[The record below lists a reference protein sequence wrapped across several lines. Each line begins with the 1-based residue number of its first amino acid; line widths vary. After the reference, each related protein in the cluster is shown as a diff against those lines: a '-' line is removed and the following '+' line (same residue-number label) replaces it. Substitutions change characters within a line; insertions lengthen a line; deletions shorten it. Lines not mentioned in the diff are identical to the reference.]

1 MKIII
6 VGCGKV
12 GTVLA
17 EQLNQEGH
25 DIVVVD
31 NKPASINYVT
41 ETLDVLGVVGNGASF
56 SVLQEAGIEDAE
68 LLIAVTGSDELNLF
82 CCLIAKKAGDCHTIA
97 RVRNP
102 EYNDEID
109 FIKEE
114 TGLSMTINPELE
126 AAIEMSRIIRLPS
139 AIKIDSFAKG
149 KVDLLKFKIPPKSI
163 LNGMRILSINSHLK
177 SKILVCAVERGEE
190 VYIPSGNFTIQENDL
205 ISIIASPRSAVE
217 FFQKSGVPI
226 SHIKN
231 VMLIGGGRI
240 AVYLTQKLVG
250 TDIKVKIIEQNRER
264 CEELSDLLPE
274 SLIIHAN
281 ATDNNLLLE
290 EGLENMDAVACLTN
304 MDEENI
310 LLSLYAQKKSNAKV
324 FTKITRLTYD
334 DIIDEMNLGILVNP
348 KHITTDRIIQHVRA
362 MQNSKGSNVETLYKI
377 VNNKVE
383 ALEFY
388 VRNNSKLINIPL
400 EKLQIKSN
408 LLVACINRKGKIIIP
423 NGQDSI
429 QIGDTVI
436 IVTTIQGLDD
446 LNDIL
451 L

>member
-1 MKIII
+1 MRIII

-12 GTVLA
+12 GTALA
-17 EQLNQEGH
+17 EQLDQEGH

-31 NKPASINYVT
+31 NKSSSINYVT

-56 SVLQEAGIEDAE
+56 AILQEAGIEDAE
-68 LLIAVTGSDELNLF
+68 LLIAVTGSDELNLL

-102 EYNDEID
+102 EYNDEIR

-114 TGLSMTINPELE
+114 TGLSMTINPESE

-149 KVDLLKFKIPPKSI
+149 KVDLLKFQIPPNSLLDGMKI
-163 LNGMRILSINSHLK
+163 LNINSHIK
-177 SKILVCAVERGEE
+177 SKILVCSVERGDE
-190 VYIPSGNFTIQENDL
+190 VFIPSGDFTLHGNDL
-205 ISIIASPRSAVE
+205 ISIITSPRSAFD
-217 FFQKSGVPI
+217 FFQKVGGPI

-240 AVYLTQKLVG
+240 AVYLAQKLIG
-250 TDIKVKIIEQNRER
+250 TDIKIKIIEQNRER
-264 CEELSDLLPE
+264 CEQLSDLLPE
-274 SLIIHAN
+274 ALIINAN

-290 EGLENMDAVACLTN
+290 EGLENMDAIACLTN

-310 LLSLYAQKKSNAKV
+310 LLSLYAQKKGRAKV

-334 DIIDEMNLGILVNP
+334 DIIGEMHLGTLVNP
-348 KHITTDRIIQHVRA
+348 KYITTDRIIQHVRA

-388 VRNNSKLINIPL
+388 VRNNSKLIGISL
-400 EKLQIKSN
+400 EKLKIKSN

-423 NGQDSI
+423 NGQDFI

-436 IVTTIQGLDD
+436 IVTTIQGLND